1 MVYAVGFVGLL
12 VLLLVLLCVP
22 DNKDDR
28 IYSERY
34 NTIMSVTVRLDDL
47 ENRTIIMGDK
57 LKGLIKDEN

>member
-22 DNKDDR
+22 DNKDNHID
-28 IYSERY
+28 SERY
-34 NTIMSVTVRLDDL
+34 NTIMSVTVRLGDL
-47 ENRTIIMGDK
+47 ENRKIIMENK